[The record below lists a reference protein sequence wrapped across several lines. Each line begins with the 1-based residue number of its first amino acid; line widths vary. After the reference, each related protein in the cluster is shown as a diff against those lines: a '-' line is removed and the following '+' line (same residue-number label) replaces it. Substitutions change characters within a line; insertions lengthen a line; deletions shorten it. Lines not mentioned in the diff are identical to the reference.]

1 MIEMK
6 IPTIVDTSV
15 WVDYFNGRDTTQTV
29 WLEANISQL
38 EMGLNSVILAEL
50 LQGASNDSRAQTIEE
65 GLQIFAFHDGMSR
78 LIATKSGKNYRFLR
92 SKGITIRKTI
102 DCLIATFCIE
112 NEYQL
117 LHNDRD
123 FDPFEKHLGLKVV
136 HPEVV

>member
-1 MIEMK
+1 
-6 IPTIVDTSV
+6 
-15 WVDYFNGRDTTQTV
+15 
-29 WLEANISQL
+29 
-38 EMGLNSVILAEL
+38 
-50 LQGASNDSRAQTIEE
+50 
-65 GLQIFAFHDGMSR
+65 MSR